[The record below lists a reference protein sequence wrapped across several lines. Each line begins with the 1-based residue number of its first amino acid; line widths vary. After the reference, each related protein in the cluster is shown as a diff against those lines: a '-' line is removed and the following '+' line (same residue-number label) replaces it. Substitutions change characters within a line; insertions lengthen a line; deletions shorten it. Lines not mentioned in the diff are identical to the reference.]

1 MSGNEQNQDPLDA
14 TVVDRSPAGSTPP
27 PIPPAVPVT
36 ASPAPTD
43 AMLLNAGT
51 KNNTG
56 LADFATIPATS
67 PVGSFTTSLAAT
79 STHRISVTIPEAF
92 LAAGTPGTLLRMV
105 PVEQLRGRP
114 PLEIYLKTGASFS
127 LGRSPEADW
136 ITCFFPRN
144 EKNDLRSRRLS
155 KVHARIEYRDA
166 QLFAHRISRSAV
178 HIGNR
183 EVGNDPSG
191 VPLRER
197 DQLILAEDY
206 AIEVYYDISLQGT
219 LHFANGELW
228 QMGRIEFNQTLLGA
242 VRFEP
247 LNSALAIRNSCWL
260 FVDVG
265 FGSARGGVLTA
276 GSELAPQQGVFLAI
290 GGCFWMLNLVNN
302 DKLAVNDYRPVSQ
315 EILALT
321 QGDSVWLGATHYRVE
336 IG

>member
-1 MSGNEQNQDPLDA
+1 MSGNDQNIDPLDA
-14 TVVDRSPAGSTPP
+14 TVVDRTPLRSTPP
-27 PIPPAVPVT
+27 PLPPPISVVPPSSDSALHQV
-36 ASPAPTD
+36 A
-43 AMLLNAGT
+43 T
-51 KNNTG
+51 KNSTG
-56 LADFATIPATS
+56 VADFATLPATS
-67 PVGSFTTSLAAT
+67 PVGSFTTSLAAN
-79 STHRISVTIPEAF
+79 STQRISVVIPEAF
-92 LAAGTPGTLLRMV
+92 LSAGTPGTLLRLV

-114 PLEIYLKTGASFS
+114 PLELYLKSGSNFS

-155 KVHARIEYRDA
+155 KVHTRIEYKDG
-166 QLFAHRISRSAV
+166 QLWAHRVSSSGL

-183 EVGNDPSG
+183 EVGNDPAG
-191 VPLRER
+191 ATLRER

-206 AIEVYYDISLQGT
+206 TIEIYFDISLQGT
-219 LHFANGELW
+219 LQFANGESW

-247 LNSALAIRNSCWL
+247 LNSALAIRNSSWL

-276 GSELAPQQGVFLAI
+276 GSELAPQQGVFLTI

-302 DKLAVNDYRPVSQ
+302 DKLAVNDYRPASQ
-315 EILALT
+315 EIVPLT
-321 QGDSVWLGATHYRVE
+321 QGDSVWLGATRYCVE
-336 IG
+336 IA